1 MTDQTERV
9 TGPQQGG
16 PRTGS
21 VLVVA
26 LLIVLGVLILYLSGM
41 VGILAL
47 FAIPLVVIAVAG
59 WLLWRLVG
67 R

>member
-1 MTDQTERV
+1 MTDQMPSV
-9 TGPQQGG
+9 TDPKQGG

-41 VGILAL
+41 VGILSL
-47 FAIPLVVIAVAG
+47 FAIPLVVIAVIG
-59 WLLWRLVG
+59 WLLWRLMG

>member
-1 MTDQTERV
+1 MTDQTPTV

-16 PRTGS
+16 PRTAS